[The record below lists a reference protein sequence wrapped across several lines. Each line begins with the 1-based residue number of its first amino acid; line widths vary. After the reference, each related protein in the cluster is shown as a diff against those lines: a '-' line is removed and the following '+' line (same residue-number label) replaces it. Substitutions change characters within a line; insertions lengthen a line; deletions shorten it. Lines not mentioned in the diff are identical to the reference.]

1 MSCWVSVREGRESR
15 RSGSEDESGWGE
27 ELMAFDSDEPVSV
40 GAKVLLPDG
49 CIAPIVGLTEQQLTD
64 HTTYIA
70 VVGDAHPA
78 RT

>member
-1 MSCWVSVREGRESR
+1 
-15 RSGSEDESGWGE
+15 
-27 ELMAFDSDEPVSV
+27 MAFDSDEPVSV

-70 VVGDAHPA
+70 VVGDAHPS